1 MAKKKLGKSQR
12 EGMLNTFIEAR
23 CACGPCGCSVCGGCS
38 HSLDGEGRMNSGT
51 NNSSNILTGYYTT
64 FGAMS

>member
-23 CACGPCGCSVCGGCS
+23 CSCGNCRCTWCGGCS
-38 HSLDGEGRMNSGT
+38 TSVDGQARLDGGQYNT
-51 NNSSNILTGYYTT
+51 SSILTGYFNTL
-64 FGAMS
+64 GAM

>member
-23 CACGPCGCSVCGGCS
+23 CACGSCRCTVCGGCS
-38 HSLDGEGRMNSGT
+38 HSNDGEMRMSGQTSNSY
-51 NNSSNILTGYYTT
+51 SILTGYFNTL
-64 FGAMS
+64 GAM